1 MLCPPDEKNSLSG
14 KDPDAG
20 KDWRQELGMTQDEM
34 VGWHHRLEGH
44 EFEQAPGVG
53 DGQGSLACCS
63 QWGYKELDTTE
74 WLNWTE
80 STAFLL
86 GSANQQITGRR
97 AEEEKSHGTSY
108 SAFGG
113 ASGWGYMPHPPICV
127 CRKFQLPLSF
137 PNSLCLLQP
146 RFCND
151 SILLFICWLSQCP
164 QIGFSVFHLGWNY
177 FPILNAL
184 SFKYSG
190 SFLLWLDPNWYTHSL

>member
-1 MLCPPDEKNSLSG
+1 MLWPCDEKNWLIG

-20 KDWRQELGMTQDEM
+20 NYWRQELGMTEDEM
-34 VGWHHRLEGH
+34 VGWYHRLEGH
-44 EFEQAPGVG
+44 EFEQAPEVG
-53 DGQGSLACCS
+53 DGQGSLVCCS
-63 QWGYKELDTTE
+63 PWGHKELDTTE

-97 AEEEKSHGTSY
+97 AEGRAKPWY
-108 SAFGG
+108 F
-113 ASGWGYMPHPPICV
+113 
-127 CRKFQLPLSF
+127 
-137 PNSLCLLQP
+137 SLCFQWCLWVRLCPPPTHLCMQKVPTSTEFPQLTLFLQP
-146 RFCND
+146 RFSND

-164 QIGFSVFHLGWNY
+164 QIGFSVFQLCWNY

-190 SFLLWLDPNWYTHSL
+190 SFLLWLDPNWYNHSL